1 MTQHQWARNLRL
13 INWLAAFNNA
23 SFFVPFAVPFW
34 LDAGLNQQKIYLLQG
49 IFTLVMIGLEIPTGI
64 IADRV
69 GRRVS
74 LITAGLLAASGFGVY
89 TISHGFWQFAVA
101 ETLLAV
107 GLSLNSGTIQS
118 MRHESTIASGNG
130 HSGRKT
136 AGDAHSA
143 ALFAAAATAALSGL
157 VVKYLGF
164 RATMILDGLTY
175 LVATT
180 CALRMVEPPRIVKH
194 ERARAR
200 SIVPVI
206 SGVLGLIGL
215 FALLREA
222 THIPVFL
229 NARLLEL
236 ANIDIGWFGV
246 IFGSLSLIGALVA
259 RHGHKIEAKLGDRKT
274 AILLVTLGIASYL
287 ATSQLP
293 EAVAP
298 FGIVGFSVMFALTKP
313 FMDHALNSRIHD
325 DSVRATVNSCATL
338 VARVLYLVA
347 GPLVGGVV
355 DSQGV
360 QSGYLVTGIAFGVLA
375 MGALWKSFNQL
386 ERR

>member
-1 MTQHQWARNLRL
+1 MTDIRRDLARNT
-13 INWLAAFNNA
+13 LA
-23 SFFVPFAVPFW
+23 
-34 LDAGLNQQKIYLLQG
+34 
-49 IFTLVMIGLEIPTGI
+49 
-64 IADRV
+64 
-69 GRRVS
+69 
-74 LITAGLLAASGFGVY
+74 
-89 TISHGFWQFAVA
+89 
-101 ETLLAV
+101 
-107 GLSLNSGTIQS
+107 
-118 MRHESTIASGNG
+118 
-130 HSGRKT
+130 
-136 AGDAHSA
+136 
-143 ALFAAAATAALSGL
+143 
-157 VVKYLGF
+157 
-164 RATMILDGLTY
+164 IL
-175 LVATT
+175 
-180 CALRMVEPPRIVKH
+180 CI
-194 ERARAR
+194 
-200 SIVPVI
+200 
-206 SGVLGLIGL
+206 LGLIGL

-325 DSVRATVNSCATL
+325 DGVRATVNSCATL